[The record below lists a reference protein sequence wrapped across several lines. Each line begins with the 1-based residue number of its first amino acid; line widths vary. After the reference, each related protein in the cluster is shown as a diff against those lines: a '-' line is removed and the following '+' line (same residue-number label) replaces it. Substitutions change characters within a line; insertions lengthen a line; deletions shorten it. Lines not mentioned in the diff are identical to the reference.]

1 MRCFEI
7 LHANNSELNNDT
19 MRNELDMTRLIQ
31 NIV

>member
-7 LHANNSELNNDT
+7 SHANNSELNNDT

-31 NIV
+31 NII